1 MENKRPSVYEECRQ
15 KGISRRDFL
24 KFCTTM
30 AALMGLE
37 ASGVAQVVNALE
49 TKPRLPIIWLHLQ
62 ECTCCTESF
71 IRAAHPIV
79 ATLLLDK
86 ISLDYT
92 ETLMAAA
99 GEQAEAAKEETMKKY
114 YGNYLLM
121 IEGSLPT
128 KDEAYCCVGGKS
140 ALQITEEAAA
150 GAKAIIAW
158 GNCASAGCVQAAN
171 PNPTG
176 AKGIH
181 KVIKG
186 KPIINVQGCPPIA
199 DVMAGV
205 IIYMLTFD
213 RMPQLDGLGRPKMFY
228 SRRVHDT
235 CYRRANFDAG
245 LFVESFDDENAKHGY
260 CLYKVGCKGPSTYNS
275 CGIIKW
281 NEGTSYPIQS
291 GHPCLGCS
299 EENFWDNSPF
309 YKRMPD
315 IHGFGIEATADQI
328 GLKRTYSQKQEELQ
342 SRIFSELMDQLARF
356 METPAYETLLKEQIR
371 KARDFAQGEE
381 IHIYIDPADQE
392 KQNLLSME
400 TGCDIRVSQYPFS
413 GGTRAVIASKNI
425 LIDNSFE
432 TKLKEAGENFQF
444 ILGGSRS

>member
-1 MENKRPSVYEECRQ
+1 MDNKRPTVYEECRQ

-30 AALMGLE
+30 AAFMGLE

-49 TKPRLPIIWLHLQ
+49 TKPRLPVIWLHLQ

-114 YGNYLLM
+114 KGEYLLM
-121 IEGSLPT
+121 IEGSIPT
-128 KDEAYCCVGGKS
+128 KDEGYCCVGGKS
-140 ALQITEEAAA
+140 ALQITREAAE

-158 GNCASAGCVQAAN
+158 GNCACAGCVQAAN

-176 AKGIH
+176 AKAIY

-205 IIYMLTFD
+205 IIYMLTFE
-213 RMPQLDGLGRPKMFY
+213 RMPQLDGLGRPQMFY

-315 IHGFGIEATADQI
+315 VHGFGIEATADQI
-328 GLKRTYSQKQEELQ
+328 GLALGAATAAG
-342 SRIFSELMDQLARF
+342 IAVHAVA
-356 METPAYETLLKEQIR
+356 TNIR
-371 KARDFAQGEE
+371 K
-381 IHIYIDPADQE
+381 
-392 KQNLLSME
+392 K
-400 TGCDIRVSQYPFS
+400 
-413 GGTRAVIASKNI
+413 K
-425 LIDNSFE
+425 LIDNEEPESKS
-432 TKLKEAGENFQF
+432 T
-444 ILGGSRS
+444 I